1 VNILTDPLPLSV
13 TISGVE
19 CPINTDFRAALRC
32 ILAFEDDTL
41 TAYEKQ
47 TVMLCNLY
55 PQMPPDA
62 LEAMKQAAWF
72 LNGGRESDDSAGGP
86 RVYSFG
92 KDANLIYAAFRATH
106 NINLKE
112 VDLHWWEFLALFL
125 DLGSETTFCNL
136 VSLRKRIKT
145 GKATKEERRAALE
158 MGELFDVP
166 DADDRTIE
174 QREAERRFDE
184 AVAEGM
190 RKRDGR

>member
-1 VNILTDPLPLSV
+1 MNLLVDELPETV
-13 TISGVE
+13 DIGGKPY
-19 CPINTDFRAALRC
+19 PIVTDFRAALRC
-32 ILAFEDDTL
+32 ILAFEDDSL

-55 PQMPPDA
+55 PAMPPDA

-92 KDANLIYAAFRATH
+92 KDANLIFAAFRQTH
-106 NINLKE
+106 QIDLKTAQ
-112 VDLHWWEFLALFL
+112 LHWFEFLALFM

-145 GKATKEERRAALE
+145 GKATKDERRAALE

-166 DADDRTIE
+166 DVDDRTIE
-174 QREAERRFDE
+174 QREAERQFDE

>member
-1 VNILTDPLPLSV
+1 MNILTDPLPLSV
-13 TISGVE
+13 DIGGVAY
-19 CPINTDFRAALRC
+19 PINTDYRTCLRV
-32 ILAFEDDTL
+32 ILAFEDDSL

-55 PQMPPDA
+55 PEMPPDV
-62 LEAMKQAAWF
+62 LEATKQAALF
-72 LNGGRESDDSAGGP
+72 LNGGRESEDSAGGP

-92 KDANLIYAAFRATH
+92 KDANLIFAAFRQTH
-106 NINLKE
+106 NIDLKTAS
-112 VDLHWWEFLALFL
+112 LHWFEFLALFM

-158 MGELFDVP
+158 MGELFDIPEV
-166 DADDRTIE
+166 DDRTIE